1 MSESEWKVC
10 RSLLEVGGTCHRS
23 YSSFVDDDLE
33 SWTELDWIGLDWIG
47 FEVIRRCDAKRHD
60 TNTTR
65 GSRHER

>member
-33 SWTELDWIGLDWIG
+33 SWIELDWIGLDWIG
-47 FEVIRRCDAKRHD
+47 LDWI
-60 TNTTR
+60 
-65 GSRHER
+65 